1 MDTTTEL
8 LGQSLVCWDTLLG
21 LGHSVGLGYS
31 IAAASTLWANQI
43 GLIKWANQ
51 MGLIEWEGGLITNPT
66 GATQWGATGHRSLI
80 HREGD

>member
-1 MDTTTEL
+1 MLVVDAAVDASHSWAR
-8 LGQSLVCWDTLLG
+8 LGC
-21 LGHSVGLGYS
+21 SVGLGYS

>member
-1 MDTTTEL
+1 M
-8 LGQSLVCWDTLLG
+8 
-21 LGHSVGLGYS
+21 LGYS
-31 IAAASTLWANQI
+31 TRTGTLGWAWLLHRGCLATTLWANQI